1 MSRLLPPLLAGLLLS
16 LTACAGP
23 QATKA
28 ETSANTANSADEA
41 MARIAGKVITEE
53 NLGLLF
59 SLMRQSLSAAAEG
72 KPAPELSA
80 EEKVRLEASAKEV
93 QRQGLEAAMRMLDEV
108 EKEMR
113 EAVRAETKR

>member
-1 MSRLLPPLLAGLLLS
+1 MPRHLPALLAGLLLS

-23 QATKA
+23 QVTKA
-28 ETSANTANSADEA
+28 EGSANAADEA
-41 MARIAGKVITEE
+41 MARIAGKVMTEE

-59 SLMRQSLSAAAEG
+59 GLMRQSLKAEAEG

-80 EEKVRLEASAKEV
+80 EEKARLEASAKEV
-93 QRQGLEAAMRMLDEV
+93 QRQALEAALQMLDEV

-113 EAVRAETKR
+113 AAVRAETGR

>member
-1 MSRLLPPLLAGLLLS
+1 MSRHPSSLLAALLLS

-23 QATKA
+23 QATKV
-28 ETSANTANSADEA
+28 ESSANTADEA
-41 MARIAGKVITEE
+41 MARIAGKVMTEE
-53 NLGLLF
+53 NIGLLF
-59 SLMRQSLSAAAEG
+59 GLMRQSLSAAAEG
-72 KPAPELSA
+72 RQAPELSA
-80 EEKVRLEASAKEV
+80 EDKARLEATGKEM

>member
-1 MSRLLPPLLAGLLLS
+1 MSRHPSILLAGLLLS
-16 LTACAGP
+16 LTACTTVP
-23 QATKA
+23 ATKT
-28 ETSANTANSADEA
+28 ETPANSADEA

-59 SLMRQSLSAAAEG
+59 GLMRQSLNAAAEG
-72 KPAPELSA
+72 KPAPELST

-93 QRQGLEAAMRMLDEV
+93 QRQALEAAMRMLDEV

>member
-1 MSRLLPPLLAGLLLS
+1 MSRRLSLLLAGLLLS

-23 QATKA
+23 QPSRVEAP
-28 ETSANTANSADEA
+28 ANPADEA
-41 MARIAGKVITEE
+41 MARIAGKVMTEE
-53 NLGLLF
+53 NVGLLF
-59 SLMRQSLSAAAEG
+59 NLMRQSLNATAEG

-80 EEKVRLEASAKEV
+80 EEKARLEASAKEI

-113 EAVRAETKR
+113 QAVRAETKR

>member
-1 MSRLLPPLLAGLLLS
+1 MSRHPFPLLAALLLS

-23 QATKA
+23 QVTKA
-28 ETSANTANSADEA
+28 ESSANTADEA
-41 MARIAGKVITEE
+41 MARIAGKVMTEE
-53 NLGLLF
+53 NIGLLF
-59 SLMRQSLSAAAEG
+59 GLMRQSLSAAAEG

-80 EEKVRLEASAKEV
+80 EDKARLEASAKEM

>member
-1 MSRLLPPLLAGLLLS
+1 MSRHLFSLLAGVLLS

-23 QATKA
+23 QVTKA
-28 ETSANTANSADEA
+28 ENPANNAADEA
-41 MARIAGKVITEE
+41 MARIAGKVMTEE

-59 SLMRQSLSAAAEG
+59 GLMRQSLNAAAEG

-80 EEKVRLEASAKEV
+80 EDKARLEASAKEV

-113 EAVRAETKR
+113 VAVRAETKH